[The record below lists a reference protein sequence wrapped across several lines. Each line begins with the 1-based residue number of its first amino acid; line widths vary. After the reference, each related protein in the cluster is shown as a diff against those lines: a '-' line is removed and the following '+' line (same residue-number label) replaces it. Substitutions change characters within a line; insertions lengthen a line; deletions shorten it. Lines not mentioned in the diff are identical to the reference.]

1 MLSLSNMLIWVI
13 CVAVVPDPDQRELLV
28 HIVYTH
34 TKGPVCPGL
43 HLILRYRDKH
53 CIAWA
58 AEAHGRKT
66 SMFVIFLIWKWLQ
79 GLLGDCGGSVFG
91 WKRRE
96 NVTAMLVPSV
106 TWGEH
111 ALLQPVRAG
120 PLLTWPFSFLFPSLT
135 YITVQNFRIKKLLPS
150 DVQQVW
156 VKHMCC
162 KTGLWGST
170 VWASTSWQLAE
181 SPGAQLSW
189 HIVLSLYCH

>member
-1 MLSLSNMLIWVI
+1 MSNLCCSGSRSWSERAPCAHSVHTHKRPCLPWSTLDPEVPRQALHCLSSRSPWEKNKHVCYIFDLEVI
-13 CVAVVPDPDQRELLV
+13 TGIARRLWWKCVWLKKERKCHSHACAKCYL
-28 HIVYTH
+28 
-34 TKGPVCPGL
+34 
-43 HLILRYRDKH
+43 
-53 CIAWA
+53 
-58 AEAHGRKT
+58 GRAC
-66 SMFVIFLIWKWLQ
+66 SAPA
-79 GLLGDCGGSVFG
+79 
-91 WKRRE
+91 R
-96 NVTAMLVPSV
+96 
-106 TWGEH
+106 
-111 ALLQPVRAG
+111 VRAG